1 MPEIIIETEY
11 EFEPQEGLN
20 IYALRVPRVS
30 EEIVRQA
37 GARFGLRGT
46 VDAVTFI
53 HNARGMAYSEASGWG
68 LRLFRHSGGWQYRNA
83 ERWQADD
90 GRGHLEIGDDEAA
103 ELAREAIGRY
113 EVAAESELDLVRV
126 QRLHVAHAE
135 RGAAE
140 HLERIVGLRVV
151 FRRVL
156 DGLPAE
162 GPGGRTV
169 VYLDHGR
176 ELTGIDHL
184 WHEIED
190 VYEPVAGLRPVG
202 DALEEVR
209 RRYEDSD
216 GRVEVT
222 DLRLGYYELGWDDD
236 QRFLQPAYVVFVQL
250 VSPDPRYR
258 MNATVA
264 IPAAVNAPGPVERE
278 PRPREPQPARTG

>member
-1 MPEIIIETEY
+1 MPEIISETDY
-11 EFEPQEGLN
+11 EFEPPEGLN
-20 IYALRVPRVS
+20 IYTLRVPRVS
-30 EEIVRQA
+30 EETVRQA
-37 GARFGLRGT
+37 GARFGLRGSI
-46 VDAVTFI
+46 DAGTFI
-53 HNARGMAYSEASGWG
+53 HNARGMAYSEGSGWG

-103 ELAREAIGRY
+103 ELAREEIRRY
-113 EVAAESELDLVRV
+113 ELAAESALELVRV

-135 RGAAE
+135 RGASE
-140 HLERIVGLRVV
+140 HVERIAGLRAV

-162 GPGGRTV
+162 GPGGKIV

-176 ELTGIDHL
+176 ELTGIDYL
-184 WHEIED
+184 WHEIQD
-190 VYEPVAGLRPVG
+190 VYEPVAGLRPVA
-202 DALEEVR
+202 DALDEVR
-209 RRYEDSD
+209 RRYEESD

-250 VSPDPRYR
+250 VSPDPQVR

-278 PRPREPQPARTG
+278 LRPPEPQPARAG

>member
-46 VDAVTFI
+46 VDAGTFI

-190 VYEPVAGLRPVG
+190 VYEPVAGQRPVG